1 MPDFLIL
8 ETDDGL
14 TVVERLENET
24 AEDSALRH
32 GGMVIDP
39 GPFATLEDAQDA
51 LLLLAEGEDD
61 DDTDVEPPV

>member
-1 MPDFLIL
+1 MPDFVIL

-14 TVVERLENET
+14 TVVEREENET

-32 GGMVIDP
+32 GGVVVDP

-51 LLLLAEGEDD
+51 LLLLSEGEDD
-61 DDTDVEPPV
+61 DEPDVEPPV

>member
-14 TVVERLENET
+14 TVVDRRDDET

-32 GGMVIDP
+32 GGVVVDP

-51 LLLLAEGEDD
+51 LLLLAEGDD
-61 DDTDVEPPV
+61 DDEADVEPPV

>member
-14 TVVERLENET
+14 TVVEREENES

-32 GGMVIDP
+32 GGMVVDP
-39 GPFATLEDAQDA
+39 GPYSTLEDAQDA
-51 LLLLAEGEDD
+51 LLLLSEGEDD
-61 DDTDVEPPV
+61 DEPDVEPPV

>member
-14 TVVERLENET
+14 TVVEREDNES

-32 GGMVIDP
+32 GGMVVDP
-39 GPFATLEDAQDA
+39 GPFATLDEAQDA
-51 LLLLAEGEDD
+51 LLLLAEAEDD
-61 DDTDVEPPV
+61 DEPEVEPPV